1 MKLVKPLAF
10 GKALTMLMRSYYPS
24 PLGTISLLADER
36 SLLGCYF
43 VGQKYFEN
51 GYRDQAIVE
60 GDSIFLADATAWLNA
75 YFAGENP
82 KAEDVVL
89 APQGTAFQQSVW
101 QVLREIPYGKTMTY
115 GEIAQKIQC
124 ASAQAVGGAVG
135 KNPLS
140 VFVPCHRF
148 LGSQGQLTGYA
159 GGLERKRWLL
169 SHEGVTF

>member
-1 MKLVKPLAF
+1 MKSVKPLAF

-24 PLGTISLLADER
+24 PLGTISLLADEHG
-36 SLLGCYF
+36 LLGCYF

-60 GDSIFLADATAWLNA
+60 GDSIFLADATAWLDA

-89 APQGTAFQQSVW
+89 APQGMAFQQSVW

-140 VFVPCHRF
+140 VFVPCHRV

>member
-1 MKLVKPLAF
+1 MHYTHDYQSPF
-10 GKALTMLMRSYYPS
+10 GKL
-24 PLGTISLLADER
+24 LLAADETG
-36 SLLGCYF
+36 LTGLWF
-43 VGQKYFEN
+43 EGQKYFGLYLDKTHTEKN
-51 GYRDQAIVE
+51 LPVFEQADRWLDLYFSGKDPGFGIPLHFIGTDFQNAVWA
-60 GDSIFLADATAWLNA
+60 ILA
-75 YFAGENP
+75 
-82 KAEDVVL
+82 
-89 APQGTAFQQSVW
+89 S
-101 QVLREIPYGKTMTY
+101 IPYGKTMTY

-140 VFVPCHRF
+140 VFVPCHRV

>member
-1 MKLVKPLAF
+1 
-10 GKALTMLMRSYYPS
+10 MLMRSYYPS
-24 PLGTISLLADER
+24 PLGTISLLADEHG
-36 SLLGCYF
+36 LLGCYF

-60 GDSIFLADATAWLNA
+60 GDSIFLADATAWLDA
-75 YFAGENP
+75 YFAGENT

-140 VFVPCHRF
+140 VFVPCHRV

>member
-1 MKLVKPLAF
+1 MKSVKPLAF

-36 SLLGCYF
+36 GLLGCYF

-60 GDSIFLADATAWLNA
+60 GDSIFLADATTWLDA

-89 APQGTAFQQSVW
+89 APQGTAFQQSAW

-115 GEIAQKIQC
+115 GEIAQKNPVCIC
-124 ASAQAVGGAVG
+124 PSSRWCCRKKSFVCLCSLSSGFRKSRAVNGICWRTRAETLASI
-135 KNPLS
+135 P
-140 VFVPCHRF
+140 
-148 LGSQGQLTGYA
+148 
-159 GGLERKRWLL
+159 
-169 SHEGVTF
+169 

>member
-1 MKLVKPLAF
+1 
-10 GKALTMLMRSYYPS
+10 MLMRSYYPS

-36 SLLGCYF
+36 GLLGCYF

-82 KAEDVVL
+82 KAEDVDL
-89 APQGTAFQQSVW
+89 APQGTDFQQSVW

-140 VFVPCHRF
+140 VFVPCHRV

>member
-1 MKLVKPLAF
+1 
-10 GKALTMLMRSYYPS
+10 MLMRSYYPS
-24 PLGTISLLADER
+24 PLGTISLLADEHG
-36 SLLGCYF
+36 LLGCYF

-60 GDSIFLADATAWLNA
+60 GDSIFLADATAWLDA

-82 KAEDVVL
+82 NAEDVVL

-140 VFVPCHRF
+140 VFVPCHRV

>member
-1 MKLVKPLAF
+1 
-10 GKALTMLMRSYYPS
+10 MLMRSYYPS
-24 PLGTISLLADER
+24 PLGTISLLADEHG
-36 SLLGCYF
+36 LLGCYF

-60 GDSIFLADATAWLNA
+60 GDSIFLADATAWLDA

-89 APQGTAFQQSVW
+89 APQGMAFQQSVW

-140 VFVPCHRF
+140 VFVPCHRV

>member
-1 MKLVKPLAF
+1 
-10 GKALTMLMRSYYPS
+10 MLMRSYYPS

-36 SLLGCYF
+36 GLLGCYF

-60 GDSIFLADATAWLNA
+60 GDSIFLADATAWLDA

-82 KAEDVVL
+82 KTEDVVL

-101 QVLREIPYGKTMTY
+101 QVLGEIPYGKTMTY

-140 VFVPCHRF
+140 VFVPCHRV

-169 SHEGVTF
+169 SHGGVTF

>member
-1 MKLVKPLAF
+1 
-10 GKALTMLMRSYYPS
+10 MLMRSYYPS

-36 SLLGCYF
+36 GLLGCYF

-60 GDSIFLADATAWLNA
+60 GDSIFLADATAWLDA

-89 APQGTAFQQSVW
+89 APQGMAFQQSVW

-140 VFVPCHRF
+140 VFVPCHRV

-169 SHEGVTF
+169 SHGGVTF

>member
-1 MKLVKPLAF
+1 
-10 GKALTMLMRSYYPS
+10 MLMRSYYPS

-36 SLLGCYF
+36 GLLGCYF

-89 APQGTAFQQSVW
+89 APQETAFQQSVW

-140 VFVPCHRF
+140 VFVPCHRV

>member
-1 MKLVKPLAF
+1 
-10 GKALTMLMRSYYPS
+10 MLMRSYYPS

-36 SLLGCYF
+36 GLLGCYF

-60 GDSIFLADATAWLNA
+60 GDSIFLADATAWLDA

-89 APQGTAFQQSVW
+89 APQETAFQQSVW

-140 VFVPCHRF
+140 VFVPCHRV

>member
-1 MKLVKPLAF
+1 
-10 GKALTMLMRSYYPS
+10 MLMRSYYPS

-36 SLLGCYF
+36 GLLGCYF

-60 GDSIFLADATAWLNA
+60 GDSIFLADATAWLDA

-89 APQGTAFQQSVW
+89 ALQGTAFQQSVW

-140 VFVPCHRF
+140 VFVPCHRV

-169 SHEGVTF
+169 SHGGVTF

>member
-1 MKLVKPLAF
+1 M
-10 GKALTMLMRSYYPS
+10 
-24 PLGTISLLADER
+24 
-36 SLLGCYF
+36 
-43 VGQKYFEN
+43 
-51 GYRDQAIVE
+51 
-60 GDSIFLADATAWLNA
+60 
-75 YFAGENP
+75 
-82 KAEDVVL
+82 VL

-140 VFVPCHRF
+140 VFVPCHRV

-169 SHEGVTF
+169 SHGGVTF